1 MLRITVKENGL
12 EQTWI
17 LQGRLNRQSIPEL
30 VSNWRAS
37 RDRPSALHCTVDLNE
52 VISIDK
58 SGEEVLAMM
67 IHAGA
72 EFAATGLY
80 TRHLL
85 EALRARIANRE
96 YPA

>member
-1 MLRITVKENGL
+1 MLRIMVKENGL
-12 EQTWI
+12 EQIWI
-17 LQGRLNRQSIPEL
+17 LQGGLNRQSIPEL

-52 VISIDK
+52 VTSIDK
-58 SGEEVLAMM
+58 SGEEVLSMM